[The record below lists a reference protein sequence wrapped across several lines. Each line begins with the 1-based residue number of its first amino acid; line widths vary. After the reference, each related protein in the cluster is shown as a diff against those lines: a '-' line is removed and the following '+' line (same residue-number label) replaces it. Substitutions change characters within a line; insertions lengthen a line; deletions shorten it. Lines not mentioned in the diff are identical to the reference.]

1 MGLFNLKKGFNAND
15 IKQLEKK
22 FEIKLPDDYK
32 EQVISINGKGY
43 ADSYIPH
50 EVLGEVP
57 YSRNVSLN
65 KRDKYNIYD
74 IYGKVIEDKRYFPF
88 ANTGT
93 GNYYCFDL
101 EKKQVVLWLHETEEI
116 VYLCDSFIELMN
128 MFCKYDDR

>member
-1 MGLFNLKKGFNAND
+1 MGLFKFNKTLSVND
-15 IKQLEKK
+15 IERLERQLK
-22 FEIKLPDDYK
+22 INLPDDYK
-32 EQVISINGKGY
+32 EQIGSINGQGY
-43 ADSYIPH
+43 TNSYVPH
-50 EVLGEVP
+50 KSLGEIP

-101 EKKQVVLWLHETEEI
+101 HKNNVVLWLHETETI
-116 VYLCDSFIELMN
+116 VYLCDTFSELMR
-128 MFCKYDDR
+128 KIWRW